1 MTEGIRPYRE
11 RMDPAAFVSVIVPT
25 RDRAD
30 RLKDAVRSALAQTRE
45 ALEVIIVDD
54 ASADHTPAVAAELA
68 EADPRVRGIRRPESG
83 GAPAAR
89 NAGIE
94 AARGSVIAFLDD
106 DCIWA
111 PNKLET
117 QLALL
122 GEERGVV
129 YCRHAIRHGQ
139 TWVVE
144 GEPGAAA
151 GDPVSALLR
160 TNYIGTYSMV
170 VRKDVLDRV
179 GGFDET
185 LPRLQDWDLLLRL
198 GRRTRFGFAPQIL
211 VHGFQLPGG
220 ISMDRAALEVA
231 ADRMVESHGAFLG
244 RRQLA
249 ALHYGLGKYLLVD
262 GRTAAARTHFRRAL
276 RLDPGHPLHW
286 AAVGAALLGPAPA
299 RWLRAFRRRRRAS
312 RVAGMV
318 AELESAHPR
327 SANPTAE

>member
-1 MTEGIRPYRE
+1 M
-11 RMDPAAFVSVIVPT
+11 SVIIPT

-30 RLKDAVRSALAQTRE
+30 RLNDAVRSALAQTRGV
-45 ALEVIIVDD
+45 LEVIIVDD
-54 ASADHTPAVAAELA
+54 ASADYTPAVAAELA
-68 EADPRVRGIRRPESG
+68 KADPRVRGIRRPESR

-122 GEERGVV
+122 GAGRGVV
-129 YCRHAIRHGQ
+129 YCRHAIRHGDI
-139 TWVVE
+139 WVVE
-144 GEPGAAA
+144 GGPGAAA

-170 VRKDVLDRV
+170 VRKDLLERV

-198 GRRTRFGFAPQIL
+198 GRRTRFGFAPEIL
-211 VHGFQLPGG
+211 VHGYQLPGG
-220 ISMDRAALEVA
+220 ISLDRSALEVA
-231 ADRMVESHGAFLG
+231 AARMVENHAPFLD

-262 GRTAAARTHFRRAL
+262 CRTSAARVHFRRGL
-276 RLDPGHPLHW
+276 RLDPANPLQW
-286 AAVGAALLGPAPA
+286 AGFAAALLGPAPA
-299 RWLRAFRRRRRAS
+299 GWLRALRRRRRAS
-312 RVAGMV
+312 RVAGVV
-318 AELESAHPR
+318 AELDSGPPSVSA
-327 SANPTAE
+327 SAE